1 MIFLYSYP
9 GQLLAPVRFVVCVV
23 PRLLFCL
30 CRGMM
35 TSVAKVK
42 AVAAVPLSWLSTNAP
57 IYSNT
62 YSAYNPYSTSMI
74 IHLRYLLQL
83 VYSSIW
89 YLQAVGDAGVI
100 LTDSMILVPKS
111 KTLQKCCVC
120 VCEAVCG
127 YNDDQYHCLSFSK
140 GTPMNVFLKFLPK
153 KIAFVCWY
161 IKDATLSWFEI
172 LLKSKKLPLAQG
184 ICFLSNSWFKSVRIL
199 NK

>member
-1 MIFLYSYP
+1 MIFLYLYP
-9 GQLLAPVRFVVCVV
+9 GQLLAPVCGLVVCVV

-30 CRGMM
+30 CCGMM

-100 LTDSMILVPKS
+100 LIDS

-153 KIAFVCWY
+153 KNSLCMLIYQGCNLKLIWNIAQ
-161 IKDATLSWFEI
+161 E
-172 LLKSKKLPLAQG
+172 
-184 ICFLSNSWFKSVRIL
+184 
-199 NK
+199 